1 MDRRKGRQLR
11 GREQE
16 FMTDNQA
23 AAAGDSQVGA
33 LGGDSQASAAELEAQ
48 RKRKRE
54 VLIVLPGLLL
64 TLIIAMLDQLVV
76 STALPRIVG
85 DLGGLNHL
93 AWVVTAYILAS
104 TITTLFY
111 GKLGDMYG
119 RKRFLVIAIVLFLIG
134 SALSGLAHS
143 MDQLI
148 AFRALQGLGAG
159 GLMVGAI
166 ATIGDLVAP
175 RERGQY
181 MGYMMAAMMLAMIA
195 GPLVGGY
202 ITQNWSWRW
211 IFYINMPIGG
221 AALIYLW
228 LTLHL
233 PKKRVEHK
241 IDYLGA
247 TVIAIFSTAIV
258 LLTSWGG
265 SQYGW
270 GSWEI
275 IMLACISAA
284 SLAAFFIVESRA
296 AEPMLPLHVFKNRN
310 FSVASS
316 MSFLLGTAMLGT
328 LTFLPLY
335 QQTVQHDSPTSSGL
349 ALIPLMLGSTVTS
362 LISGQVTSRTGR
374 YKILPIIGG
383 VIMTIG
389 IYLLSH
395 LNVHTS
401 HLESG
406 LYFLVLG
413 VGMGFLMQITSLI
426 VQNSVPQ
433 SDMGVASSSR
443 AFFQQIGGSLGVS
456 LFGVIFFRKFA
467 DTLTQLLHGHA
478 SVSSSASIDPA
489 SINNLPDAIRAAA
502 FLGISHGLDAVMLWT
517 VPATVVVFLL
527 ALAVKE
533 IPLRT
538 HIERPAPEEQAPAQA
553 IEPEL
558 VSES

>member
-1 MDRRKGRQLR
+1 
-11 GREQE
+11 
-16 FMTDNQA
+16 MTDNQA
-23 AAAGDSQVGA
+23 AAAA
-33 LGGDSQASAAELEAQ
+33 GDSQASAIGGDSQADALADIAAQ
-48 RKRKRE
+48 KKRKRE

-119 RKRFLVIAIVLFLIG
+119 RKRFLVIAIVIFLVG

-166 ATIGDLVAP
+166 ATIGDMVAP

-181 MGYMMAAMMLAMIA
+181 MGYMMAAMMVAMIA

-202 ITQNWSWRW
+202 ITQHWSWRW

-221 AALIYLW
+221 AALVYLW
-228 LTLHL
+228 ATLHL

-247 TVIAIFSTAIV
+247 AVIAIFSTAIV

-265 SQYGW
+265 SQFAW
-270 GSWEI
+270 GSWQI
-275 IMLACISAA
+275 IMLGCISAA
-284 SLAAFFIVESRA
+284 ALAAFFAVESRA

-310 FSVASS
+310 FSLASS
-316 MSFLLGTAMLGT
+316 MSFLLGMAMLGA

-335 QQTVQHDSPTSSGL
+335 QQTVQHASPTGSGL

-374 YKILPIIGG
+374 YKILPIIGA

-389 IYLLSH
+389 IFLLSH
-395 LNVHTS
+395 LGVHTTRLDS
-401 HLESG
+401 ALC
-406 LYFLVLG
+406 FVVLG
-413 VGMGFLMQITSLI
+413 IGMGFLMQITSLI

-456 LFGVIFFRKFA
+456 LFGVIFFRRFA
-467 DTLTQLLHGHA
+467 DVVSATLHTHTAVG
-478 SVSSSASIDPA
+478 SGDSIDPA
-489 SINNLPDAIRAAA
+489 TIDRLPGLIRDAA
-502 FLGISHGLDAVMLWT
+502 FHGISSGLDGVMLWT
-517 VPATVVVFLL
+517 IPATVAVFLL
-527 ALAVKE
+527 ALFVKE

-538 HIERPAPEEQAPAQA
+538 HIERPAEQAPP
-553 IEPEL
+553 EPEL
-558 VSES
+558 VSGSEPELVSGT

>member
-1 MDRRKGRQLR
+1 
-11 GREQE
+11 
-16 FMTDNQA
+16 MTDNQA
-23 AAAGDSQVGA
+23 AAVT
-33 LGGDSQASAAELEAQ
+33 ASEAPTGP
-48 RKRKRE
+48 RRE
-54 VLIVLPGLLL
+54 ILIVLPGLLL

-104 TITTLFY
+104 TVTTLFY

-119 RKRFLVIAIVLFLIG
+119 RKRLLMIAIVLFLIG

-166 ATIGDLVAP
+166 ATIGDMVSP

-181 MGYMMAAMMLAMIA
+181 MGYMMAAMMVAMIA

-228 LTLHL
+228 VTLHL
-233 PKKRVEHK
+233 PRKRVQHT

-247 TVIAIFSTAIV
+247 AVIAVGSTAIV
-258 LLTSWGG
+258 LMTSWGG
-265 SQYGW
+265 SQYAW

-275 IMLACISAA
+275 ITLAAVTA
-284 SLAAFFIVESRA
+284 LSLAAFFVVEARA
-296 AEPMLPLHVFKNRN
+296 VEPMLPLHVFRNRN

-316 MSFLLGTAMLGT
+316 MSFLLGVAMLGA

-335 QQTVQHDSPTSSGL
+335 QQTVQHASPTGSGL
-349 ALIPLMLGSTVTS
+349 MLIPLMLGSTVTS

-383 VIMTIG
+383 AIMTLG
-389 IYLLSH
+389 IYMLTH
-395 LNVHTS
+395 LTVNTTR
-401 HLESG
+401 LESAMC
-406 LYFLVLG
+406 FVVLG

-426 VQNSVPQ
+426 VQNSVSQ
-433 SDMGVASSSR
+433 RDMGVASSSR

-456 LFGVIFFRKFA
+456 LFGVIFFRRFA
-467 DTLTQLLHGHA
+467 GTMTSLLPGA
-478 SVSSSASIDPA
+478 PVGGSGVNLDPA
-489 SINNLPDAIRAAA
+489 TINHMPAAVKNAA
-502 FLGISHGLDAVMLWT
+502 FQAISHAIVGVFWWSI
-517 VPATVVVFLL
+517 PATVAVFVL
-527 ALAVKE
+527 ALFVKE
-533 IPLRT
+533 IPLRG
-538 HIERPAPEEQAPAQA
+538 R
-553 IEPEL
+553 IEPAGEQ
-558 VSES
+558 VQATPEMVH